1 MLSAPSSMSHSRH
14 DANLPV
20 RALTSVGLLLAITL
34 LAPRALLLIAPLLFG
49 VPHVA
54 QDLRCLWL
62 RIDSH
67 LPRGLVIA
75 VGLALLTMLCVR
87 AAYVADLAIV
97 QKPWFGPR
105 LELGLGLLA
114 LALSAA
120 FTRATM
126 RRRAW
131 VLPILAAVGLAAL
144 RWPQGSILALGHLHN
159 FVALALLCYF
169 LRRVPRAL
177 VLSIGAAIT
186 ILMAPPLL
194 AFARSTALDRVV
206 PEAFDWA
213 SLERTLAP
221 GAAPEFAARLVL
233 IFAFA
238 QALHYLA
245 WLHWIPR
252 AVTPTSTTAQ
262 DFGRAGFIGLTALAI
277 GVPLWGYFDPLGART
292 TYLTLVFF
300 HGWIELAVIVHLA
313 LRSPAATEH
322 PLEVAA

>member
-1 MLSAPSSMSHSRH
+1 MLSAQSLVSHSRH

-62 RIDSH
+62 RLDSR
-67 LPRGLVIA
+67 LPRGLVIT
-75 VGLALLTMLCVR
+75 VGLALLSMLCVR
-87 AAYVADLAIV
+87 AAYVAELAIV
-97 QKPWFGPR
+97 HRPWFGPR
-105 LELGLGLLA
+105 LEIGLGLLA
-114 LALSAA
+114 LAMSAG
-120 FTRATM
+120 FTPATTG
-126 RRRAW
+126 RRAW
-131 VLPILAAVGLAAL
+131 VLPLLGAIGLAAL
-144 RWPQGSILALGHLHN
+144 WWPQQSILALGHLHN
-159 FVALALLCYF
+159 FVALGLLFYF

-177 VLSIGAAIT
+177 VLSIVVAIAV
-186 ILMAPPLL
+186 LMAPPLL
-194 AFARSTALDRVV
+194 EFARSTALDRVV
-206 PEAFDWA
+206 PSAFDWS

-221 GAAPEFAARLVL
+221 GATPELATRLVL

-245 WLHWIPR
+245 WLWWIPR
-252 AVTPTSTTAQ
+252 AVAPTSSTAQ
-262 DFGRAGFIGLTALAI
+262 DFGRGGFACLVALAI

-313 LRSPAATEH
+313 LRSHRESERAH
-322 PLEVAA
+322 EVTA